1 MQTETTTATAPAA
14 TPGPGAA
21 RRRGP
26 ATAVLIAETRLFL
39 REPGS
44 LFWVFVFPSLLLV
57 ILGFVPAFR
66 ETQDD
71 LGGRRVIDLYVPIS
85 ILLAMITAGI
95 QAMPPVLTAYR
106 ERGILRR
113 MSTTPVRPSALLG
126 AQILLHGAACLGSA
140 LLVTA
145 VGRTA
150 YGVALPGQ
158 LPGYL
163 LALLLAVAAALSLGA
178 MICAVTPTAK
188 AATAVGS
195 GAYLVMMFT
204 AGVWLPVQVMPDI
217 LRRIVEITPFGAT
230 SQALEQAA
238 SGSWPGW
245 IHLGIVALWTAG
257 MGVAA
262 SRMFRWQ

>member
-1 MQTETTTATAPAA
+1 M
-14 TPGPGAA
+14 
-21 RRRGP
+21 
-26 ATAVLIAETRLFL
+26 IAEARLFL

-44 LFWVFVFPSLLLV
+44 LFWVFAFPSVLLV
-57 ILGFVPAFR
+57 ILGFVPAFK
-66 ETQDD
+66 EAQDD

-85 ILLAMITAGI
+85 ILLAMITAGV

-113 MSTTPVRPSALLG
+113 MSATPVRPSALLA

-140 LLVTA
+140 LLVTV

-150 YGVALPGQ
+150 YGVPLPGQ
-158 LPGYL
+158 PAGYL
-163 LALLLAVAAALSLGA
+163 LALLLSAAAALTLGA
-178 MICAVTPTAK
+178 TICALSRTAK

-195 GAYLVMMFT
+195 VAYLVMMFT
-204 AGVWLPVQVMPDI
+204 AGVWLPVQAMPDI
-217 LRRIVEITPFGAT
+217 LRRVVEITPFGAA

-245 IHLGIVALWTAG
+245 IHLGVLALWTAVT
-257 MGVAA
+257 GVAA

>member
-1 MQTETTTATAPAA
+1 MQTETAIAPAT
-14 TPGPGAA
+14 TPGPRAA
-21 RRRGP
+21 RRRAP
-26 ATAVLIAETRLFL
+26 AAAVLIAETRLFL

-44 LFWVFVFPSLLLV
+44 LFWVFAFPSVLLV
-57 ILGFVPAFR
+57 ILGFVPAFK
-66 ETQDD
+66 EAQDD

-106 ERGILRR
+106 ERGVLRR
-113 MSTTPVRPSALLG
+113 MSATPVRPSALLA
-126 AQILLHGAACLGSA
+126 AQVLLHGAACLGSA
-140 LLVTA
+140 LLVTV

-150 YGVALPGQ
+150 YGVPLPGQ
-158 LPGYL
+158 LAGYL
-163 LALLLAVAAALSLGA
+163 LALLLAAAAALTLGA
-178 MICAVTPTAK
+178 MICALSRTAK

-204 AGVWLPVQVMPDI
+204 AGVWLPVQAMPDL
-217 LRRIVEITPFGAT
+217 LRRIVEITPFGAA

-245 IHLGIVALWTAG
+245 IHLGTVALWTVA

-262 SRMFRWQ
+262 SRVFRWQ

>member
-1 MQTETTTATAPAA
+1 MQTGTTTAPAT
-14 TPGPGAA
+14 TPGPSAA

-26 ATAVLIAETRLFL
+26 AAVLIAEARLFL

-44 LFWVFVFPSLLLV
+44 LFWVFAFPSVLLV
-57 ILGFVPAFR
+57 ILGFVPAFK
-66 ETQDD
+66 EAQDD

-85 ILLAMITAGI
+85 ILLAMITAGV

-113 MSTTPVRPSALLG
+113 MSATPVRPSALLA

-140 LLVTA
+140 LLVTV

-150 YGVALPGQ
+150 YGVPLPGQ
-158 LPGYL
+158 PAGYL
-163 LALLLAVAAALSLGA
+163 LALLLSAAAALTLGA
-178 MICAVTPTAK
+178 TICALSRTAK

-195 GAYLVMMFT
+195 VAYLVMMFT
-204 AGVWLPVQVMPDI
+204 AGVWLPVQAMPDI
-217 LRRIVEITPFGAT
+217 LRRVVEITPFGAA

-245 IHLGIVALWTAG
+245 IHLGVLALWTAVT
-257 MGVAA
+257 GVAA

>member
-1 MQTETTTATAPAA
+1 MRTETTTAPAT
-14 TPGPGAA
+14 TPGPRAT

-26 ATAVLIAETRLFL
+26 VTAVLIAETRLFL

-57 ILGFVPAFR
+57 ILGFVPAFQEER
-66 ETQDD
+66 DD

-85 ILLAMITAGI
+85 ILLAMITAAI

-113 MSTTPVRPSALLG
+113 MSTTPVRPSALLT
-126 AQILLHGAACLGSA
+126 AQIVLHGAACLGSA
-140 LLVTA
+140 ILVTA
-145 VGRTA
+145 VGRIA
-150 YGVALPGQ
+150 YGVALPER

-163 LALLLAVAAALSLGA
+163 PALLLAVAAALGLGA
-178 MICAVTPTAK
+178 TICALTRTAK

-195 GAYLVMMFT
+195 GLYLVMMFS
-204 AGVWLPVQVMPDI
+204 AGVWLPVQTMPDV
-217 LRRIVEITPFGAT
+217 LRRIVQITPFGAA

-245 IHLGIVALWTAG
+245 IHLGVLALWTVVA
-257 MGVAA
+257 GVAA
-262 SRMFRWQ
+262 SRLFRWQ

>member
-1 MQTETTTATAPAA
+1 MRTETTTATAPAA
-14 TPGPGAA
+14 TPGPGGA

-26 ATAVLIAETRLFL
+26 ATAVLIAEIRLFL

-66 ETQDD
+66 ETRDD

-113 MSTTPVRPSALLG
+113 
-126 AQILLHGAACLGSA
+126 
-140 LLVTA
+140 
-145 VGRTA
+145 
-150 YGVALPGQ
+150 
-158 LPGYL
+158 
-163 LALLLAVAAALSLGA
+163 
-178 MICAVTPTAK
+178 
-188 AATAVGS
+188 
-195 GAYLVMMFT
+195 
-204 AGVWLPVQVMPDI
+204 
-217 LRRIVEITPFGAT
+217 IVEITPFGAA

-245 IHLGIVALWTAG
+245 IHLGTVALWTVAT
-257 MGVAA
+257 GVAA

>member
-1 MQTETTTATAPAA
+1 MQTGTTTAPATAP
-14 TPGPGAA
+14 GPSAV

-26 ATAVLIAETRLFL
+26 AAAVLIAETRLFL

-44 LFWVFVFPSLLLV
+44 LFWVFAFPSVLLV
-57 ILGFVPAFR
+57 ILGFVPAFK
-66 ETQDD
+66 EAQDD

-85 ILLAMITAGI
+85 ILLAMITAGV

-113 MSTTPVRPSALLG
+113 MSATPVRPSALLA

-140 LLVTA
+140 LLVTV

-150 YGVALPGQ
+150 YGVPLPGQ
-158 LPGYL
+158 PAGYL
-163 LALLLAVAAALSLGA
+163 LALLLSAAAALCLGA
-178 MICAVTPTAK
+178 TICALSRTAK

-195 GAYLVMMFT
+195 VAYLVMMFT
-204 AGVWLPVQVMPDI
+204 AGVWLPVQAMPDI
-217 LRRIVEITPFGAT
+217 LRRIVEITPFGAA

-245 IHLGIVALWTAG
+245 IHLGVLALWTVVT
-257 MGVAA
+257 GVAA

>member
-1 MQTETTTATAPAA
+1 MQTGTTTAPAT
-14 TPGPGAA
+14 TPGPRAA

-26 ATAVLIAETRLFL
+26 AAAVLIAETRLFL

-44 LFWVFVFPSLLLV
+44 LFWVFAFPSVLLV
-57 ILGFVPAFR
+57 ILGFVPAFK
-66 ETQDD
+66 EAQDD

-85 ILLAMITAGI
+85 ILLAMITAGV

-113 MSTTPVRPSALLG
+113 MSATPVRPSALLA

-140 LLVTA
+140 LLVTV

-150 YGVALPGQ
+150 YGVPLPGQ
-158 LPGYL
+158 PAGYL
-163 LALLLAVAAALSLGA
+163 LALLLSVAAALCLGA
-178 MICAVTPTAK
+178 TICALSRTAK

-195 GAYLVMMFT
+195 VAYLVMMFT
-204 AGVWLPVQVMPDI
+204 AGVWLPVQAMPDI
-217 LRRIVEITPFGAT
+217 LRRVVEITPFGAA

-245 IHLGIVALWTAG
+245 IHLGVLALWTAVT
-257 MGVAA
+257 GVAA

>member
-1 MQTETTTATAPAA
+1 MQTGTTTAPAT
-14 TPGPGAA
+14 TPGPRAA

-26 ATAVLIAETRLFL
+26 AAAVLIAETRLFL

-44 LFWVFVFPSLLLV
+44 LFWVFAFPSVLLV
-57 ILGFVPAFR
+57 ILGFVPAFK
-66 ETQDD
+66 EAQDD

-85 ILLAMITAGI
+85 ILLAMITAGV

-113 MSTTPVRPSALLG
+113 MSATPVRPSALLT

-140 LLVTA
+140 LLVTV

-150 YGVALPGQ
+150 YGVPLPGQ
-158 LPGYL
+158 PAGYL
-163 LALLLAVAAALSLGA
+163 LALLLSAAAALCLGA
-178 MICAVTPTAK
+178 TICALSRTAK

-195 GAYLVMMFT
+195 VAYLVMMFT
-204 AGVWLPVQVMPDI
+204 AGVWLPVQAMPDI
-217 LRRIVEITPFGAT
+217 LRRVVEITPFGAA

-245 IHLGIVALWTAG
+245 IHLGVLALWTAVT
-257 MGVAA
+257 GVAA

>member
-1 MQTETTTATAPAA
+1 MQTGTTTAPATAP
-14 TPGPGAA
+14 GPSAV

-26 ATAVLIAETRLFL
+26 AAAVLIAETRLFL

-44 LFWVFVFPSLLLV
+44 LFWVFAFPCVLLV
-57 ILGFVPAFR
+57 ILGFVPAFK
-66 ETQDD
+66 EAQDD

-85 ILLAMITAGI
+85 ILLAMITAGV

-113 MSTTPVRPSALLG
+113 MSATPVRPSALLA

-150 YGVALPGQ
+150 YGVPLPGQ
-158 LPGYL
+158 PAGYL
-163 LALLLAVAAALSLGA
+163 LALLLSAAAALCLGA
-178 MICAVTPTAK
+178 TICALSRTAK

-195 GAYLVMMFT
+195 VAYLVMMFT
-204 AGVWLPVQVMPDI
+204 AGVWLPVQAMPDI
-217 LRRIVEITPFGAT
+217 LRRIVEITPFGAA

-245 IHLGIVALWTAG
+245 IHLGVLALWTVVT
-257 MGVAA
+257 GVAA

>member
-1 MQTETTTATAPAA
+1 MQTGTTTAPAT
-14 TPGPGAA
+14 TPGPRAA

-26 ATAVLIAETRLFL
+26 AAAVLIAETRLFL

-44 LFWVFVFPSLLLV
+44 LFWVFAFPSVLLV
-57 ILGFVPAFR
+57 ILGFVPAFK
-66 ETQDD
+66 EAQDD

-85 ILLAMITAGI
+85 ILLAMITAGV
-95 QAMPPVLTAYR
+95 QSMPPVLTAYR

-113 MSTTPVRPSALLG
+113 MSATPVRPSALLT

-140 LLVTA
+140 LLVTV

-150 YGVALPGQ
+150 YGVPLPGQ
-158 LPGYL
+158 PAGYL
-163 LALLLAVAAALSLGA
+163 LALLLSAAAALCLGA
-178 MICAVTPTAK
+178 TICALSRTAK

-195 GAYLVMMFT
+195 VAYLVMMFT
-204 AGVWLPVQVMPDI
+204 AGVWLPVQAMPDI
-217 LRRIVEITPFGAT
+217 LRRVVEITPFGAA

-245 IHLGIVALWTAG
+245 IHLGVLALWTAVT
-257 MGVAA
+257 GVAA

>member
-1 MQTETTTATAPAA
+1 MQTGTTTAPAT
-14 TPGPGAA
+14 TPGPRAA

-26 ATAVLIAETRLFL
+26 AAAVLIAETRLFL

-44 LFWVFVFPSLLLV
+44 LFWVFAFPSVLLV
-57 ILGFVPAFR
+57 ILGFVPAFK
-66 ETQDD
+66 EAQDD

-85 ILLAMITAGI
+85 ILLAMITAGV

-113 MSTTPVRPSALLG
+113 MSATPVRPSALLA

-140 LLVTA
+140 LLVTV

-150 YGVALPGQ
+150 YGVPLPGQ
-158 LPGYL
+158 PAGYL
-163 LALLLAVAAALSLGA
+163 LALLLSAAAALCLGA
-178 MICAVTPTAK
+178 TICALSRTAK

-195 GAYLVMMFT
+195 VAYLVMMFT
-204 AGVWLPVQVMPDI
+204 AGVWLPVQAMPDI
-217 LRRIVEITPFGAT
+217 LRRVVEITPFGAA

-245 IHLGIVALWTAG
+245 IHLGVLALWTAVT
-257 MGVAA
+257 GVAA

>member
-1 MQTETTTATAPAA
+1 M
-14 TPGPGAA
+14 
-21 RRRGP
+21 
-26 ATAVLIAETRLFL
+26 
-39 REPGS
+39 
-44 LFWVFVFPSLLLV
+44 FWVFAFPSVLLV
-57 ILGFVPAFR
+57 ILGFVPAFK
-66 ETQDD
+66 EAQDD

-85 ILLAMITAGI
+85 ILLAMITAGV

-113 MSTTPVRPSALLG
+113 MSATPVRPSALLA

-140 LLVTA
+140 LLVTV

-150 YGVALPGQ
+150 YGVPLPGQ
-158 LPGYL
+158 PAGYL
-163 LALLLAVAAALSLGA
+163 LALLLSAAAALTLGA
-178 MICAVTPTAK
+178 TICALSRTAK

-195 GAYLVMMFT
+195 VAYLVMMFT
-204 AGVWLPVQVMPDI
+204 AGVWLPVQAMPDI
-217 LRRIVEITPFGAT
+217 LRRVVEITPFGAA

-245 IHLGIVALWTAG
+245 IHLGVLALWTAVT
-257 MGVAA
+257 GVAA

>member
-1 MQTETTTATAPAA
+1 MQTGTTTAPAT
-14 TPGPGAA
+14 TPGPRPA
-21 RRRGP
+21 RRRSP
-26 ATAVLIAETRLFL
+26 AAAVLIAETRLFL

-44 LFWVFVFPSLLLV
+44 LFWVFAFPSVLLV
-57 ILGFVPAFR
+57 ILGFVPAFK
-66 ETQDD
+66 EAQDD

-85 ILLAMITAGI
+85 ILLAMITAGV

-113 MSTTPVRPSALLG
+113 MSATPVRPSALLA

-140 LLVTA
+140 LLVTV

-150 YGVALPGQ
+150 YGVPLPGH

-163 LALLLAVAAALSLGA
+163 LALLLSVAAALTLGA
-178 MICAVTPTAK
+178 TICALSRTAK

-195 GAYLVMMFT
+195 VAYLVMMFT
-204 AGVWLPVQVMPDI
+204 AGVWLPVQAMPDI
-217 LRRIVEITPFGAT
+217 LRRIVEITPFGAA

-238 SGSWPGW
+238 SGSRPDL
-245 IHLGIVALWTAG
+245 IHLGILTLWTVVTG
-257 MGVAA
+257 IAA

>member
-1 MQTETTTATAPAA
+1 MQTGTTTAPAA
-14 TPGPGAA
+14 APGPSAA

-26 ATAVLIAETRLFL
+26 AAAVLIAETRLFL

-44 LFWVFVFPSLLLV
+44 LFWVFAFPSVLLV
-57 ILGFVPAFR
+57 ILGFVPAFK
-66 ETQDD
+66 EAQDD

-85 ILLAMITAGI
+85 ILLAMITAGV

-113 MSTTPVRPSALLG
+113 MSATPVRPSALLA

-150 YGVALPGQ
+150 YGVPLPGQ
-158 LPGYL
+158 PAGYL
-163 LALLLAVAAALSLGA
+163 LALLLSAAAALCLGA
-178 MICAVTPTAK
+178 TICALSRTAK

-195 GAYLVMMFT
+195 VAYLVMMFT
-204 AGVWLPVQVMPDI
+204 AGVWLPVQAMPDI
-217 LRRIVEITPFGAT
+217 LRRVVEITPFGAA

-245 IHLGIVALWTAG
+245 IHLGVLALWTAVT
-257 MGVAA
+257 GVAA

>member
-1 MQTETTTATAPAA
+1 MQTGTTTAPAT
-14 TPGPGAA
+14 TPGPSAV

-26 ATAVLIAETRLFL
+26 AAAVLISEARLFL

-44 LFWVFVFPSLLLV
+44 LFWVFAFPSVLLV
-57 ILGFVPAFR
+57 ILGFVPAFK
-66 ETQDD
+66 EAQDD

-85 ILLAMITAGI
+85 ILLAMITAGV

-113 MSTTPVRPSALLG
+113 MSATPVRPSALLA

-140 LLVTA
+140 LLVTV

-150 YGVALPGQ
+150 YGVPLPGQ
-158 LPGYL
+158 PAGYL
-163 LALLLAVAAALSLGA
+163 LALLLSAAAALTLGA
-178 MICAVTPTAK
+178 TICALSRTAK

-195 GAYLVMMFT
+195 VAYLVMMFT
-204 AGVWLPVQVMPDI
+204 AGVWLPVQAMPDI
-217 LRRIVEITPFGAT
+217 LRRVVEITPFGAA

-245 IHLGIVALWTAG
+245 IHLGVLALWTVVT
-257 MGVAA
+257 GVAA

>member
-1 MQTETTTATAPAA
+1 MQTGTTTAPAT
-14 TPGPGAA
+14 TPGPSAA

-26 ATAVLIAETRLFL
+26 AAAVLIAEARLFL

-44 LFWVFVFPSLLLV
+44 LFWVFAFPSVLLV
-57 ILGFVPAFR
+57 ILGFVPAFK
-66 ETQDD
+66 EAHDD

-85 ILLAMITAGI
+85 ILLAMITAGV

-113 MSTTPVRPSALLG
+113 MSATPVRPSALLA

-140 LLVTA
+140 LLVTV

-150 YGVALPGQ
+150 YGVPLPGQ
-158 LPGYL
+158 PAGYL
-163 LALLLAVAAALSLGA
+163 LALLLSAAAALTLGA
-178 MICAVTPTAK
+178 TICALSRTAK

-195 GAYLVMMFT
+195 VAYLVMMFT
-204 AGVWLPVQVMPDI
+204 AGVWLPVQAMPDI
-217 LRRIVEITPFGAT
+217 LRRVVEITPFGAA

-245 IHLGIVALWTAG
+245 IHLGVLALWTAVT
-257 MGVAA
+257 GVAA

>member
-1 MQTETTTATAPAA
+1 MQTGTTTAPAT
-14 TPGPGAA
+14 TPGPRAA

-26 ATAVLIAETRLFL
+26 AAVLIAETRLFL

-44 LFWVFVFPSLLLV
+44 LFWVFAFPSVLLV
-57 ILGFVPAFR
+57 ILGFVPAFK
-66 ETQDD
+66 EAQDD

-85 ILLAMITAGI
+85 ILLAMITAGV

-113 MSTTPVRPSALLG
+113 MSATPVRPSALLA

-140 LLVTA
+140 LLVTV

-150 YGVALPGQ
+150 YGVPLPGQ
-158 LPGYL
+158 PAGYL
-163 LALLLAVAAALSLGA
+163 LALLLSAAAALCLGA
-178 MICAVTPTAK
+178 TICALSRTAK

-195 GAYLVMMFT
+195 VAYLVMMFT
-204 AGVWLPVQVMPDI
+204 AGVWLPVQAMPDI
-217 LRRIVEITPFGAT
+217 LRRVVEITPFGAA

-245 IHLGIVALWTAG
+245 IHLGVLALWTAVT
-257 MGVAA
+257 GVAA